1 MTRLEHPATFRWT
14 GQRTG
19 EMQMEPL
26 PAGTLLGLLKTY
38 ESALA
43 ELRATGDIAVDDL
56 IARLKR
62 HRAEVIAALDARH
75 RP

>member
-1 MTRLEHPATFRWT
+1 
-14 GQRTG
+14 
-19 EMQMEPL
+19 MQMEPL

-38 ESALA
+38 EAALA
-43 ELRATGDIAVDDL
+43 ELRATGDIGVDDL